1 MTILIDPL
9 GRLAEEG
16 NHKELGQLMNL
27 DSTTASHIVDI
38 VAKELKDES
47 KINSSENYDGEL
59 LRQQNCLVTLKVKEP
74 RSIMDTI
81 QSGILYYLR
90 NNEYIKRRSSI
101 ERNNLIFMQT
111 RIRNEIKELDQMK
124 DKINFLKSGMSLLDP
139 SAINNSIANLYGQEL
154 SINGKI
160 MLEDQGI
167 NIIRNVT
174 YFKKPVS
181 PKLWLNIF
189 IAFFASTLISV
200 VYIAYKEAVKYY
212 EEVENSNVL

>member
-1 MTILIDPL
+1 MAILIEPL

-27 DSTTASHIVDI
+27 DSLTASHIVDI
-38 VAKELKDES
+38 IAKELKDES
-47 KINSSENYDGEL
+47 KVNSSENYDGEL

-90 NNEYIKRRSSI
+90 NNEYIKRRSTI
-101 ERNNLIFMQT
+101 ERNNLIFMQA

-124 DKINFLKSGMSLLDP
+124 EKINFLKSGMSLLDP
-139 SAINNSIANLYGQEL
+139 SAVNNSIANLYGQEL

-174 YFKKPVS
+174 SFKKPIS
-181 PKLWLNIF
+181 PKLWLNVFVAITLSFIF
-189 IAFFASTLISV
+189 CTSYIVIAEGIS
-200 VYIAYKEAVKYY
+200 YYK
-212 EEVENSNVL
+212 NISN